1 MCPKEGYKIM
11 KSVLIGSLA
20 AVVIAIAAG
29 AILNNI
35 NPSAAQK
42 FSTDNVR
49 VY

>member
-1 MCPKEGYKIM
+1 M

-29 AILNNI
+29 AILENI
-35 NPSAAQK
+35 NKSAAQK
-42 FSTDNVR
+42 YSTDNVR

>member
-1 MCPKEGYKIM
+1 M

>member
-1 MCPKEGYKIM
+1 M

-29 AILNNI
+29 AVLNTI
-35 NPSAAQK
+35 NPSVAQK

-49 VY
+49 IY